1 MKKLI
6 ATSSLAVLMAAAVL
20 AQLAPERMDIAE
32 FRKLHDAQKV
42 LVVDVRDA
50 ASFANGHIPGAI
62 NVPLGQEE
70 QAAHLRTLKAA
81 KRPIVT
87 YCA

>member
-1 MKKLI
+1 MKKLV
-6 ATSSLAVLMAAAVL
+6 TTVSLAVLMAAAVL
-20 AQLAPERMDIAE
+20 AQLAPGRMELAE
-32 FRKLHDAQKV
+32 FRQLHAAQKV
-42 LVVDVRDA
+42 VVVDVRDA

-62 NVPLGQEE
+62 NVPLGEEE

-81 KRPIVT
+81 KRPVVT